1 MRSHVPLSGDIRT
14 VFAQAGFL
22 TSFHSLFASLQRD
35 FPFDFLFFSDWME
48 CSFDLV
54 SIKVKLSGNCII
66 VTCPFMIP
74 SLNGFDDSQ
83 IAVDY
88 SRLNFP

>member
-1 MRSHVPLSGDIRT
+1 M
-14 VFAQAGFL
+14 FAQAGFL
-22 TSFHSLFASLQRD
+22 TSFHSLFAALQRD
-35 FPFDFLFFSDWME
+35 FRFDFLFLSDWME
-48 CSFDLV
+48 YSFDLV
-54 SIKVKLSGNCII
+54 SISVKLSGNCII

-74 SLNGFDDSQ
+74 SLNGFDDSR